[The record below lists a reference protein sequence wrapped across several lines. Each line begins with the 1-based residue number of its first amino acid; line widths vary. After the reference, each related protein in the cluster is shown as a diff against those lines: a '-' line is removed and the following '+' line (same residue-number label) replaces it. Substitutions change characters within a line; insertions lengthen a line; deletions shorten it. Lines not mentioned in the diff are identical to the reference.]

1 MTSCYFVNHVNLI
14 GRESTIVA
22 EIEKIN
28 PDILIGLCLEEYDYH
43 YLFGNFLEVIQPY
56 LLRTGKKMKL
66 IAPYVDTRPVP
77 DNIIVEDSYG
87 YYHWSTGPIDNA
99 IDNDIKFKFTD
110 DVKLFTNYN
119 NNAKYQRAMLV
130 DQFVKNDLLK
140 DGIVTL
146 IQPEMRMP
154 NGNLYEYKY
163 HTGAKLVDELHF
175 VLNSEENYGA
185 GRLPKSYLKGVID
198 IVSESTYDSGQYF
211 ITEKTTKPLAVLKPF
226 LVFGPP
232 FIHKFLYDKF
242 QIEYYTELFDY
253 SFDEEHDVPKRIN
266 GIVENLLRLS
276 QLSKTELLSIYE
288 SINHKLIK
296 NRKNYID
303 VKNEGRYIPQSLEF
317 LKNTDIKWY
326 GDVDAGILGLI
337 SMEMKK

>member
-14 GRESTIVA
+14 GRESTVVA

-28 PDILIGLCLEEYDYH
+28 PDILMGLCLEEFDYH
-43 YLFGNFLEVIQPY
+43 YLFGNFLEAIQPY

-66 IAPYVDTRPVP
+66 IAPYVDHRPVP

-87 YYHWSTGPIDNA
+87 YYHWSTGLIDNA
-99 IDNDIKFKFTD
+99 IHNNIQFKFTD

-119 NNAKYQRAMLV
+119 NNSKYQRAMLV

-140 DGIVTL
+140 NGIVTL
-146 IQPEMRMP
+146 IQPKMYMP
-154 NGNLYEYKY
+154 DGNLYEYKY
-163 HTGAKLVDELHF
+163 HNGSKLVDELDF
-175 VLNSEENYGA
+175 ELNSEEKYAA

-211 ITEKTTKPLAVLKPF
+211 ITEKTAKPLAVLKPF

-232 FIHKFLYDKF
+232 LVHKFLYDRF

-253 SFDEEHDVPKRIN
+253 SFDEEHDIQKRIN

-303 VKNEGRYIPQSLEF
+303 VKKEGRYIPQSLEF
-317 LKNTDIKWY
+317 LKDTNIKWY
-326 GDVDAGILGLI
+326 GDVDAGILVLI
-337 SMEMKK
+337 SMGMKK